1 MAYDLMTMLEEIT
14 NAPGVPGFEEP
25 AAEVMRRYLGGFA
38 DVSRDTLGSVI
49 GRKRGRAD
57 SPRVMIAGHLDEIG
71 MMVTQIRED
80 GFLKFQTLGGWWE
93 QVMLAQR
100 VHIFSRNGPLVG
112 VIGSKPPHILN
123 AEERKKIVE

>member
-1 MAYDLMTMLEEIT
+1 MPYDLMTMLEEIT

-25 AAEVMRRYLGGFA
+25 AAEVMRRYLEGFA

-49 GRKRGRAD
+49 GRKRGTAD

-80 GFLKFQTLGGWWE
+80 GFLKFQPLGGWWE
-93 QVMLAQR
+93 
-100 VHIFSRNGPLVG
+100 
-112 VIGSKPPHILN
+112 
-123 AEERKKIVE
+123 